1 MDRTDL
7 QTFIDDQQIQATILA
22 LGEHTLTVGDA
33 ARALAVNTDQII
45 KSLVF
50 HIDGKPLLVINNGLA
65 RVDRRKLAAHLG
77 VGRKKVK
84 FASPDTVFS
93 LTGFVVGSMPPF
105 GHKQQLRTL
114 VDTAVTQLDIIYG
127 GGGDVD
133 AMMRLTSKNFCGSAR
148 QRWVPSPNKFALA
161 NLYVRQCCSLGSEDV
176 NYSMKELINSLTAA
190 FPIKMP

>member
-1 MDRTDL
+1 MDRIDL
-7 QTFIDDQQIQATILA
+7 QTFIDDHHVQATILP
-22 LGEHTLTVGDA
+22 LSEHTLTVGDA

-84 FASPDTVFS
+84 FASPDSVFA
-93 LTGFVVGSMPPF
+93 LTGFIVGSMPPF
-105 GHKQQLRTL
+105 GHKLRLRTL

-133 AMMRLTSKNFCGSAR
+133 AMMRLTSKELLRVSQAEVVSF
-148 QRWVPSPNKFALA
+148 
-161 NLYVRQCCSLGSEDV
+161 SE
-176 NYSMKELINSLTAA
+176 
-190 FPIKMP
+190 

>member
-7 QTFIDDQQIQATILA
+7 QTFIDDQQIQATILP
-22 LGEHTLTVGDA
+22 LSEHTLTVGDA

-84 FASPDTVFS
+84 FASPDTAFT

-105 GHKQQLRTL
+105 GHKLPLRTL

-133 AMMRLTSKNFCGSAR
+133 AMMRLTSKELLRVSQAEV
-148 QRWVPSPNKFALA
+148 VPF
-161 NLYVRQCCSLGSEDV
+161 SE
-176 NYSMKELINSLTAA
+176 
-190 FPIKMP
+190 

>member
-7 QTFIDDQQIQATILA
+7 QTFIDDQQIQATILP
-22 LGEHTLTVGDA
+22 LSEHTLTVGDA

-84 FASPDTVFS
+84 FASPDTAFA

-105 GHKQQLRTL
+105 GHKQKLRTL
-114 VDTAVTQLDIIYG
+114 VDTAVTELDIIYG
-127 GGGDVD
+127 GGGDID
-133 AMMRLTSKNFCGSAR
+133 AMMRLTSDELLKVSQAEV
-148 QRWVPSPNKFALA
+148 VPF
-161 NLYVRQCCSLGSEDV
+161 SE
-176 NYSMKELINSLTAA
+176 
-190 FPIKMP
+190 

>member
-7 QTFIDDQQIQATILA
+7 QTFIDDHHVQATILP
-22 LGEHTLTVGDA
+22 LSEHTLTVGDA

-84 FASPDTVFS
+84 FASPDSVFT
-93 LTGFVVGSMPPF
+93 LTGFIVGSMPPF
-105 GHKQQLRTL
+105 GHKLRLRTL
-114 VDTAVTQLDIIYG
+114 VDTAVIQLDILYG

-133 AMMRLTSKNFCGSAR
+133 AMMRLTSKELLRVSQAEVVSF
-148 QRWVPSPNKFALA
+148 
-161 NLYVRQCCSLGSEDV
+161 SE
-176 NYSMKELINSLTAA
+176 
-190 FPIKMP
+190 

>member
-7 QTFIDDQQIQATILA
+7 QTFIDDHHVQATILP
-22 LGEHTLTVGDA
+22 LSEHTLTVGDA

-65 RVDRRKLAAHLG
+65 RVDRRKLAVHLG

-84 FASPDTVFS
+84 FASPDSVFT
-93 LTGFVVGSMPPF
+93 LTGFIVGSMPPF
-105 GHKQQLRTL
+105 GHKLRLRTL

-133 AMMRLTSKNFCGSAR
+133 AMMRLTSKELLRVSQAEVVSF
-148 QRWVPSPNKFALA
+148 
-161 NLYVRQCCSLGSEDV
+161 SE
-176 NYSMKELINSLTAA
+176 
-190 FPIKMP
+190 

>member
-7 QTFIDDQQIQATILA
+7 QTFIDDHHVQATILP
-22 LGEHTLTVGDA
+22 LSEHTLTVGDA

-84 FASPDTVFS
+84 FASPDSVFA
-93 LTGFVVGSMPPF
+93 LTGFIVGSMPPF
-105 GHKQQLRTL
+105 GHKLRLRTL

-133 AMMRLTSKNFCGSAR
+133 AMMRLTSKELLRVSQAEV
-148 QRWVPSPNKFALA
+148 VPFSEEIRKT
-161 NLYVRQCCSLGSEDV
+161 NLTVS
-176 NYSMKELINSLTAA
+176 
-190 FPIKMP
+190 

>member
-1 MDRTDL
+1 MS
-7 QTFIDDQQIQATILA
+7 
-22 LGEHTLTVGDA
+22 EHTLTVGDA

-84 FASPDTVFS
+84 FASPDTAFT

-105 GHKQQLRTL
+105 GHKQKLPTL
-114 VDTAVTQLDIIYG
+114 VDTAVTRLDIIYG
-127 GGGDVD
+127 GGGDID
-133 AMMRLTSKNFCGSAR
+133 AMMRLMPAELLKVSQAEVLSF
-148 QRWVPSPNKFALA
+148 
-161 NLYVRQCCSLGSEDV
+161 SE
-176 NYSMKELINSLTAA
+176 
-190 FPIKMP
+190 